1 MGLPLYYL
9 MGYVFIFVMPLIT
22 VIYGIVGVVK
32 DNKVVM
38 AIIGL
43 NLGIIVWIMLVMN
56 FYFNFIFYTPY
67 YYP

>member
-1 MGLPLYYL
+1 

-56 FYFNFIFYTPY
+56 FYFNVIFYNPY
-67 YYP
+67 YYL